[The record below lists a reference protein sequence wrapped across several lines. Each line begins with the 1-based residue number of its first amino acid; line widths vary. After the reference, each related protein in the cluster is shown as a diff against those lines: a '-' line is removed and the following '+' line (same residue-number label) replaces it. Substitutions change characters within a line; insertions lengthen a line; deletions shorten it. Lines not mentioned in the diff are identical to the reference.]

1 MKRISI
7 KLKVT
12 ILYSVFMV
20 LITITVFAIVLF
32 GSVEIV
38 ESEARKQLVQ
48 AVEDCAE
55 EIEYDS
61 NELDLDDDIEFY
73 DDGIYIS
80 IYDGNKERL
89 EGIYPSNLE
98 FPLKFQNQTI
108 SIQEEGRYKYYLY
121 DIHMKFSEEDIW
133 IRGVTMADS
142 QGAAFYF
149 IRKIAIVLFPLLILL
164 VSGGGYYVTKR
175 AFLPVVQITNT
186 AKMISD
192 SKDLSKRIQMEKG
205 SDEISKL
212 ASTFDDML
220 DKLEQAFEAEK
231 QFTDDASHELRTPI
245 AVILSQSEY
254 AMEHAQ
260 TLEESKETL
269 EVIHNQAVK
278 MSAMISQLLTLA
290 RADKG
295 TAKIQFEEINVSD
308 LAEMVAM
315 EEELEAAKKKIR
327 IITDIEENIIM
338 EADQML
344 LTRLFINLISN
355 GIKYGNEGGYIKVR
369 LKRNEDKIYGSV
381 EDNGIGIG
389 KEHIDKIWERFYQV
403 DSSRTSGEEGGS
415 GLGLSMVKW
424 IVEVHG
430 GGIEVKSKLGEG
442 SSFQFFLLKNVK
454 KNEIF

>member
-12 ILYSVFMV
+12 MLYSAFMV
-20 LITITVFAIVLF
+20 LITITVFGMVLF
-32 GSVEIV
+32 GSGEIV
-38 ESEARKQLVQ
+38 ESEKRKQLMQ
-48 AVEDCAE
+48 AVEDSVE
-55 EIEYDS
+55 EIEYDD
-61 NELDLDDDIEFY
+61 NELEIDDDLEY
-73 DDGIYIS
+73 YKDGIYIS
-80 IYDGNKERL
+80 IYDSNKELL
-89 EGIYPSNLE
+89 EGVYPGNLNFINE
-98 FPLKFQNQTI
+98 FTNQTI
-108 SIQEEGRYKYYLY
+108 LIQEEGRNKYYLY
-121 DIHMKFSEEDIW
+121 DVHMTFSDEEDIW

-149 IRKIAIVLFPLLILL
+149 IRKMAFVLFPLLIIL

-186 AKMISD
+186 AKTISE
-192 SKDLSKRIQMEKG
+192 SKDLSKRIQMEDRK
-205 SDEISKL
+205 DEISKL
-212 ASTFDDML
+212 AKTFDEML

-245 AVILSQSEY
+245 TVILSQSEY
-254 AMEHAQ
+254 AMEHAE
-260 TLEESKETL
+260 TLEETKETL

-295 TAKIQFEEINVSD
+295 TAKIQFETINISD
-308 LAEMVAM
+308 LVEMIILEESIEAE
-315 EEELEAAKKKIR
+315 KKQIQ
-327 IITDIEENIIM
+327 IISHIEENIIM

-355 GIKYGNEGGYIKVR
+355 GIKYGQKKGYIKVK
-369 LKRNEDKIYGSV
+369 LEKKEDKIYGSV

-389 KEHIDKIWERFYQV
+389 EEYIDKIWERFYQI
-403 DSSRTSGEEGGS
+403 DPSRTSHEEGSS

-430 GGIEVKSKLGEG
+430 GQIKVQSVLGEG
-442 SSFQFFLLKNVK
+442 SCFSFFLFEK
-454 KNEIF
+454 KNDNF